1 MGVTNWHEKMRVITH
16 CPACQTQ
23 FFATEEQLN
32 KHGGKVRCGQC
43 MQVFDARAQLISVAE
58 NSDDSSDNSRVDVN
72 SASIAAPHP
81 ADPPSALATTI
92 NLTEVADTA
101 SSSEASDQQPSF
113 VGDTVKKNKNRS
125 NTASNKSRV
134 WLWSFASLLL
144 ILIAVTQSIYF
155 LREEIAIYYPNAKPY
170 LLQACQQLSCNI
182 NLPKKIEFIVI
193 DDSDMQE
200 DAEHPGLVRFAS
212 TLINTGNHV
221 IAYPN
226 LELTLTD
233 VEDKPVLRRIF
244 KPDEY
249 LPAETNIT
257 DGIQTGAET
266 RIKLAV
272 TTSDIAVAGYR
283 VFVTY

>member
-1 MGVTNWHEKMRVITH
+1 MRVITH

-43 MQVFDARAQLISVAE
+43 MHVFDARAQLISVAE
-58 NSDDSSDNSRVDVN
+58 DTESTADNIN
-72 SASIAAPHP
+72 SADENASSIGNAPAAQPLSAAESP
-81 ADPPSALATTI
+81 KNFTEIPSADST
-92 NLTEVADTA
+92 ADTN
-101 SSSEASDQQPSF
+101 DKQPSF
-113 VGDTVKKNKNRS
+113 LVDTIKKNKNRT
-125 NTASNKSRV
+125 NTAAKSSRT

-144 ILIAVTQSIYF
+144 ILVATIQSIYF
-155 LREEIAIYYPNAKPY
+155 LRDEIAIYYPNAKPY
-170 LLQACQQLSCNI
+170 LLQACQQLSCSI
-182 NLPKKIEFIVI
+182 NLPRKIEFIII

-212 TLINTGNHV
+212 TLINSGSHV
-221 IAYPN
+221 VAYPN

-249 LPAETNIT
+249 LPAETNIA
-257 DGIQTGAET
+257 DGIQANAET

-272 TTSDIAVAGYR
+272 TTSDVAVAGYR

>member
-1 MGVTNWHEKMRVITH
+1 MRVITH

-32 KHGGKVRCGQC
+32 QHGGKVRCGQC
-43 MQVFDARAQLISVAE
+43 MHVFDARAQLISVTEDTDITA
-58 NSDDSSDNSRVDVN
+58 DSIDANDTSP
-72 SASIAAPHP
+72 SINNAPPAQPFSTPESPKNFTEIVGTDSTADAAK
-81 ADPPSALATTI
+81 
-92 NLTEVADTA
+92 
-101 SSSEASDQQPSF
+101 QQPSF
-113 VGDTVKKNKNRS
+113 LSDAAKKNKKRS
-125 NTASNKSRV
+125 NQITNKSRT
-134 WLWSFASLLL
+134 WLWAFASLILV
-144 ILIAVTQSIYF
+144 LIAGIQSIYF
-155 LREEIAIYYPNAKPY
+155 LRNEIAIYYPVAKPY
-170 LLQACQQLSCNI
+170 LVQACQKLACSI

-200 DAEHPGLVRFAS
+200 DAEHPGLIRFAS
-212 TLINTGNHV
+212 TLINSGNHV
-221 IAYPN
+221 VAYPN

-249 LPAETNIT
+249 LPAETKIA
-257 DGIQTGAET
+257 DGIQASAET
-266 RIKLAV
+266 RINLAV

>member
-1 MGVTNWHEKMRVITH
+1 MRVITH

-43 MQVFDARAQLISVAE
+43 MHVFDARAQLISVTEDTISTADSINSSNDNASTIDDAPAAQPLSVAE
-58 NSDDSSDNSRVDVN
+58 SPKHFTE
-72 SASIAAPHP
+72 I
-81 ADPPSALATTI
+81 PSADST
-92 NLTEVADTA
+92 VDT
-101 SSSEASDQQPSF
+101 SDKQPSF
-113 VGDTVKKNKNRS
+113 LGDTIKKNKNRA
-125 NTASNKSRV
+125 NTTAKRSRV

-144 ILIAVTQSIYF
+144 ILVATIQSIYF
-155 LREEIAIYYPNAKPY
+155 LRDEIAIYYPNAKSY
-170 LLQACQQLSCNI
+170 LLQACQQLSCSI
-182 NLPKKIEFIVI
+182 NLPKKIEFIII

-200 DAEHPGLVRFAS
+200 DAEHPGLIRFAS
-212 TLINTGNHV
+212 TLINSGSHV
-221 IAYPN
+221 VAYPN

-249 LPAETNIT
+249 LPAETNIA
-257 DGIQTGAET
+257 DGIQANAET
-266 RIKLAV
+266 KIKLAV
-272 TTSDIAVAGYR
+272 TTSDVAVAGYR

>member
-1 MGVTNWHEKMRVITH
+1 MRVITH

-32 KHGGKVRCGQC
+32 QHGGKVRCGQC
-43 MQVFDARAQLISVAE
+43 MHVFDARAQLISVAE
-58 NSDDSSDNSRVDVN
+58 DTDNTADNSN
-72 SASIAAPHP
+72 SKDNPSSI
-81 ADPPSALATTI
+81 DSALPAQPFSAPESPKAF
-92 NLTEVADTA
+92 TEIAGTDSTADA
-101 SSSEASDQQPSF
+101 DKQQPSYL
-113 VGDTVKKNKNRS
+113 GDTIKKNKNRS
-125 NTASNKSRV
+125 NIAANKSRV
-134 WLWSFASLLL
+134 WLWAFASLILV
-144 ILIAVTQSIYF
+144 LIAGIQSIYF
-155 LREEIAIYYPNAKPY
+155 LRDEIAIYYPNAKPY
-170 LLQACQQLSCNI
+170 LVQACQKLSCSI

-212 TLINTGNHV
+212 TLINSGNHV
-221 IAYPN
+221 VAYPN

-244 KPDEY
+244 KPNEY
-249 LPAETNIT
+249 LPAETNIA
-257 DGIQTGAET
+257 DGIQAGAET

-272 TTSDIAVAGYR
+272 TTSDITVTGYR

>member
-1 MGVTNWHEKMRVITH
+1 MRVITH

-43 MQVFDARAQLISVAE
+43 MHIFDARAQLISVTEHTEDTAGISSLDVHAPSIEDTGLAE
-58 NSDDSSDNSRVDVN
+58 TVPVPVTTKNFTEDANT
-72 SASIAAPHP
+72 AAAAKAPGQQ
-81 ADPPSALATTI
+81 SYY
-92 NLTEVADTA
+92 VADA
-101 SSSEASDQQPSF
+101 
-113 VGDTVKKNKNRS
+113 VKKNKNRANIAIS
-125 NTASNKSRV
+125 ISRV
-134 WLWSFASLLL
+134 WLWPLASLCL
-144 ILIAVTQSIYF
+144 ILIAAAQSIYF
-155 LREEIAIYYPNAKPY
+155 LRDEIAIYYPNAKPY
-170 LLQACQQLSCNI
+170 LLQACQPLSCSI
-182 NLPKKIEFIVI
+182 NLPKEIEFIII

-200 DAEHPGLVRFAS
+200 DADHSGLIRLAS
-212 TLINTGNHV
+212 TLINSGSHV
-221 IAYPN
+221 VAYPN

-249 LPAETNIT
+249 LPTGTNIA
-257 DGIQTGAET
+257 DGIQPGAEI

-272 TTSDIAVAGYR
+272 STSNSAVAGYR